1 MATQGE
7 IEKNIAFFIKHQFPG
22 IYREEGSEL
31 VQLVEDYYKF
41 AETQTNQH
49 VHISRRYS
57 EYRDVDTT
65 LASMIV
71 FFQKKF
77 LSDLPLKSDVIKFI
91 VKNIQDLYRR
101 KGTPAGIELFFGI
114 FYEEFDVD
122 IVYPAKKMFKASNSQ
137 WSQGTYLQL
146 YPNSGIFF
154 SKTDKRYE
162 YSDLISR
169 NITGSASGAKAAVSK
184 INFVVLNGIQTP
196 IIYIDELRGSFTQY
210 DELIV
215 NIAGEVITFGRV
227 NGSLSAIAIDDDY
240 PGTTGNKIG
249 DVFDVTSEF
258 GGGGKA
264 VVTELSDKITG
275 EIDYT
280 LENGGYGY
288 TIANTKLL
296 VSNQTLV
303 VNNPNKDF
311 VIYETLQDSA
321 GNEGIIIGQD
331 ENTIGVRIDRSVNAL
346 AEFDL
351 TRPISTID
359 RATNITLNPALV
371 STFNDTSPG
380 VLFPDGGNAN
390 TNVIVSGLTN
400 TSQAYVITDPIAPHL
415 TTVLN
420 AADFEPPAMTGTA
433 SPVNLTTPLEDAFDI
448 QTLTIGK
455 ILGFDNINV
464 GQDYTNSV
472 FARARDEVFKNFE
485 RKDQILRFTEPGIAG
500 NFSVG
505 DIIND
510 PDDAGLEGQ
519 VLALDTE
526 FGAITVRPFDYY
538 GFNNTTNIALVN
550 GDSYPVV
557 GVSVDYS
564 ARDYGDNAIV
574 DADTEFKE
582 GKIKAVGIENSGLGY
597 VHGKIANLVNED
609 LEIQA
614 QGILAA
620 NTQGVT
626 SGFWADQSGHINGY
640 IEKGTTTT
648 TEILPDSNFSVA
660 LDVVIGG
667 GDPAG
672 SVAGLTSAF
681 DTWVTT
687 TASDGFAF
695 GDINKDGV
703 IDASDSAEYLLLAN
717 TATAEAASSTTRWN
731 NIIGPSLRVQPWYSQ
746 MEGIVYNVTD
756 RTTIVSQDYF
766 ESGQRI
772 QDSDFF
778 QEYSYEI
785 KTKLGRERYEKL
797 LKENVHLSGSKMF
810 GNFIYKVKTDG
821 KTKQRFYRAF
831 NDDGYG
837 SPLDIADLQ
846 ILDAGITN
854 FTIDTTYVTADHVKG
869 GGYNG
874 PTTTD
879 PADMAI
885 SDVNGNYPSTTTIT
899 VT

>member
-1 MATQGE
+1 MATQGI

-22 IYREEGSEL
+22 IYREDGSEL

-49 VHISRRYS
+49 VHVSRRYDD
-57 EYRDVDTT
+57 YRDIDST
-65 LASMIV
+65 LGSMVIY
-71 FFQKKF
+71 FQKKF
-77 LSDLPLKSDVIKFI
+77 LADLPLKSDVIKFI
-91 VKNIQDLYRR
+91 VKNILDLYRR
-101 KGTPAGIELFFGI
+101 KGTKAGIELFFAI

-122 IVYPAKKMFKASNSQ
+122 ITYPAAKMFKASNSQ
-137 WSQGTYLQL
+137 WSQGIYLQL

-162 YSDLISR
+162 YKDLISR

-210 DELIV
+210 DELIT
-215 NIAGEVITFGRV
+215 NIGGEVITFGRV
-227 NGSLSAIAIDDDY
+227 NGSLSAIAINDDLIS
-240 PGTTGNKIG
+240 TTENKVG
-249 DVFDVTSEF
+249 DVFDVTSQY

-264 VVTELSDKITG
+264 VVTELSNKTTG
-275 EIDYT
+275 EVEYNLDS
-280 LENGGYGY
+280 GGYGY
-288 TIANTKLL
+288 TINNTRLL
-296 VSNQTLV
+296 VSNQALV
-303 VNNPNKDF
+303 VDNPNQDF
-311 VIYETLQDSA
+311 ILYETLEDTN
-321 GNEGIIIGQD
+321 GNQGIVIGQD
-331 ENTIGVRIDRSVNAL
+331 VNTIGVKI
-346 AEFDL
+346 DL
-351 TRPISTID
+351 TVADGTFDISRPISTVD
-359 RATNITLNPALV
+359 RSTNITLNPALISAV
-371 STFNDTSPG
+371 NSTSPG
-380 VLFPDGGNAN
+380 VLFPDGADADN
-390 TNVIVSGLTN
+390 NVIVSSLTN

-415 TTVLN
+415 ATVLN

-433 SPVNLTTPLEDAFDI
+433 SPVNLTTPLNTAFDI

-455 ILGFDNINV
+455 IAGFDNINA

-472 FARARDEVFKNFE
+472 FARAQDSVFRNFE
-485 RKDQILRFTEPGIAG
+485 RRDQILRFTEPGIAG
-500 NFSVG
+500 NFTVG
-505 DIIND
+505 EIVSD
-510 PDDAGLEGQ
+510 PLDAGLEGE
-519 VLALDTE
+519 VLSTDTE
-526 FGAITVRPFDYY
+526 FGSITVRPFDYY
-538 GFNNTTNIALVN
+538 GFNNTNNIARGN
-550 GDSYPVV
+550 GDQYPVV
-557 GVSVDYS
+557 GVGIDYT
-564 ARDYGDNAIV
+564 ARVYGDNALV
-574 DADTEFKE
+574 DSDTEFRE
-582 GKIKAVGIENSGLGY
+582 GRIKTVGIENSGLGY
-597 VHGKIANLVNED
+597 VHGELASLEDSTGKIY
-609 LEIQA
+609 A

-626 SGFWADQSGHINGY
+626 SGFWADTSGHINGY
-640 IEKGTTTT
+640 IEKGTTIS

-681 DTWVTT
+681 ETWVTT

-695 GDINKDGV
+695 GDINKDGT
-703 IDASDSAEYLLLAN
+703 IDASDSAEYLLLSN
-717 TATAEAASSTTRWN
+717 TETAEASASTTRWN

-746 MEGIVYNVTD
+746 MENIVYNVTD
-756 RTTIVSQDYF
+756 TTTVVSQDYF

-772 QDSDFF
+772 QDSDFY

-797 LKENVHLSGSKMF
+797 LKENMHLSGAKMF
-810 GNFIYKVKTDG
+810 GNFIYKVKTNG
-821 KTKQRFYRAF
+821 ASKARFYRAF

-846 ILDAGITN
+846 ILDAGVTN

-874 PTTTD
+874 PATTD
-879 PADMAI
+879 PAEMAI
-885 SDVNGNYPSTTTIT
+885 SDANGSYPSTTTIT